1 MLRNLL
7 HCHHKNGGKQDKDKN
22 LPSYR
27 VVVMGDAKVGK
38 TEFIRRL
45 FLDAQNTK
53 KHQRKYMF
61 QEPYKPTIED
71 FYQLGFDYR
80 SISIPLDIVDTSG
93 TVQFPAMRK
102 LNIEK
107 SDLVII
113 MYDARKR
120 STVIEAVRL
129 YEFAREINTN
139 FRQLIIFLAGKSD
152 LITNEKNEKQNEAS
166 DVFYKSP
173 KISRDV
179 LVRYSTCSAKTGQNI
194 RQVFEMGLEINFQ
207 KQVEKEN

>member
-1 MLRNLL
+1 
-7 HCHHKNGGKQDKDKN
+7 
-22 LPSYR
+22 
-27 VVVMGDAKVGK
+27 
-38 TEFIRRL
+38 
-45 FLDAQNTK
+45 
-53 KHQRKYMF
+53 MF

-120 STVIEAVRL
+120 STIIEAIRL